1 MRGVTELKIK
11 AFSFERDS
19 FTLSEVKKSVIE
31 TLDGAGLYFE
41 SFSNANSFF
50 EAVSSS
56 IDDNDAVILG
66 IENSLFLK
74 FKPILIKAFNFT
86 PAYSSRIQ
94 SRIPASISDEK
105 TRKSHMLVPN
115 EATELLTPDGLYSG
129 FYVVS
134 EDKYI
139 VVLPLKKDTSANLL
153 KNSDFPFIKRKSTSV
168 VSVEEDLTDDILE
181 KARSVVEKLVQYDL
195 TIAIPTT
202 PAAQTLQEKLKTLE
216 GGDRVIF
223 TPFVTDRGITEPKEY
238 SAELARGAKEL
249 RNAEIGATISTI
261 FREKKGDIT
270 LSYYAFIGV
279 AVDDKVVVR
288 KLIASADESVPNLV
302 KEASVELYN
311 LIDKYIDE
319 YVFKSEAPEEEVEKY
334 EAAQIE
340 TELAIEMRPTAS
352 LSRNGMIASI
362 AILVLAVI
370 ACVVVGFKFSGYMVS
385 TDDEPET
392 EALQQVVQTTES
404 TAPQNTKKPSASSST
419 TKEDTTRATTEPSTR
434 PQRPQETFTEYVSKP
449 ETTTSI
455 FEVDETEIPNTTRPQ
470 QQRPTTTRPA
480 TTTKPTTEKEDD
492 EPDMTE
498 EETTKKPGFSFVVG
512 EMG

>member
-19 FTLSEVKKSVIE
+19 FTLSDVKKSVID

-56 IDDNDAVILG
+56 MDDNDAVILG
-66 IENSLFLK
+66 IEGSLYLK

-94 SRIPASISDEK
+94 SRIPGSISDEK
-105 TRKSHMLVPN
+105 TRKAHMLIPN
-115 EATELLTPDGLYSG
+115 ESSELLTPDGLYSG
-129 FYVVS
+129 FYVIS
-134 EDKYI
+134 EGKHI
-139 VVLPLKKDTSANLL
+139 VVLPLKKDISVNLL
-153 KNSDFPFIKRKSTSV
+153 KNTDFPFIKKQTISV
-168 VSVEEDLTDDILE
+168 VSVDEEPTDDILV
-181 KARSVVEKLVQYDL
+181 KAEAVVNKLVEYDL
-195 TIAIPTT
+195 TVAIPTT
-202 PAAQTLQEKLKTLE
+202 PAAATLQDRLNTID

-223 TPFVTDRGITEPKEY
+223 TPFVSDKGITEPKEY

-279 AVDDKVVVR
+279 AIEDKVVVR
-288 KLIASADESVPNLV
+288 KLIATADESVPNLV
-302 KEASVELYN
+302 KEATIELYN

-319 YVFKSEAPEEEVEKY
+319 YVFKADAPEEEIEKY
-334 EAAQIE
+334 ETAQIE
-340 TELAIEMRPTAS
+340 SEVAAEMRPTAS
-352 LSRNGMIASI
+352 LSKNDMIAAI
-362 AILVLAVI
+362 AILVLAVVACI
-370 ACVVVGFKFSGYMVS
+370 AVGFKFSDYLVS

-392 EALQQVVQTTES
+392 EVLQQQVDTTATTVGGGELPPKVTITEQKPSTTKKQDKES
-404 TAPQNTKKPSASSST
+404 TTKKPNQI
-419 TKEDTTRATTEPSTR
+419 TE
-434 PQRPQETFTEYVSKP
+434 FVSKP

-455 FEVDETEIPNTTRPQ
+455 FDVEENQIPNTTRPQ
-470 QQRPTTTRPA
+470 QQRPTTTKP
-480 TTTKPTTEKEDD
+480 TTTKPTTTKAPETEK
-492 EPDMTE
+492 PTE
-498 EETTKKPGFSFVVG
+498 EETTTSRPGFIVDS
-512 EMG
+512 MG

>member
-19 FTLSEVKKSVIE
+19 FTLSDVKKSVID

-56 IDDNDAVILG
+56 MDDNDAVILG
-66 IENSLFLK
+66 IEGSLYLK

-94 SRIPASISDEK
+94 SRIPGSISDEK
-105 TRKSHMLVPN
+105 TRKAHMLIPN
-115 EATELLTPDGLYSG
+115 ESSELLTPDGLYSG
-129 FYVVS
+129 FYVIS
-134 EDKYI
+134 EGKHI
-139 VVLPLKKDTSANLL
+139 VVLPLKKDVSVNLL
-153 KNSDFPFIKRKSTSV
+153 KSTDFPFIKKQTISV
-168 VSVEEDLTDDILE
+168 VSVDEEPTDDILV
-181 KARSVVEKLVQYDL
+181 KAEAVVNKLVEYDL
-195 TIAIPTT
+195 TVAIPTT
-202 PAAQTLQEKLKTLE
+202 PAAATLQDRLNTID

-223 TPFVTDRGITEPKEY
+223 TPFVSDKGITEPKEY

-279 AVDDKVVVR
+279 AIEDKVVVR
-288 KLIASADESVPNLV
+288 KLIATADESVPNLV
-302 KEASVELYN
+302 KEATIELYN

-319 YVFKSEAPEEEVEKY
+319 YVFKADAPEEEIEKY
-334 EAAQIE
+334 ETAQIE
-340 TELAIEMRPTAS
+340 SEVAAEMRPTAS
-352 LSRNGMIASI
+352 LSKNGMIAAV
-362 AILVLAVI
+362 AILVLAVVACI
-370 ACVVVGFKFSGYMVS
+370 AVGFKFSDYLVS

-392 EALQQVVQTTES
+392 EVLQQQVDTTATTGSGGELPPKVTITEQKPSTTKKQDKES
-404 TAPQNTKKPSASSST
+404 TTKKPNQI
-419 TKEDTTRATTEPSTR
+419 TE
-434 PQRPQETFTEYVSKP
+434 FVSKP

-455 FEVDETEIPNTTRPQ
+455 FDVEENQIPNTTRPQ
-470 QQRPTTTRPA
+470 QQRPTTTKP
-480 TTTKPTTEKEDD
+480 TTTKPTTTKEPETEK
-492 EPDMTE
+492 PTE
-498 EETTKKPGFSFVVG
+498 EETTTSRPGFIVDS
-512 EMG
+512 MG